1 MEGRTGRDAKP
12 TKLLCLSSFLNPKA
26 NQEIQWRTLEPTR
39 PQAGCRERRDPSLRV
54 SPPISSQTIHIV
66 KYPISVAKMCFLTC
80 VGARWSGRRAAGDAR
95 THGATLGGG
104 GPRDGSGCAGGLV
117 GWVLLGR
124 CLGGEEGLRAHG
136 GKLWGCPWLSFQQ
149 LQGRGAPAFQW
160 RRGSDCFGKTCC
172 ASGEQK
178 ASASRDLGSPPGTQR
193 VFSLL
198 TPL

>member
-95 THGATLGGG
+95 THGATLGAGG
-104 GPRDGSGCAGGLV
+104 TQGWVGVCRGSGGVGAPGGV
-117 GWVLLGR
+117 PG
-124 CLGGEEGLRAHG
+124 
-136 GKLWGCPWLSFQQ
+136 
-149 LQGRGAPAFQW
+149 GRGGSEGPW
-160 RRGSDCFGKTCC
+160 REVVGLPLAEFST
-172 ASGEQK
+172 
-178 ASASRDLGSPPGTQR
+178 ASRERSAR
-193 VFSLL
+193 VSMEKRV
-198 TPL
+198 